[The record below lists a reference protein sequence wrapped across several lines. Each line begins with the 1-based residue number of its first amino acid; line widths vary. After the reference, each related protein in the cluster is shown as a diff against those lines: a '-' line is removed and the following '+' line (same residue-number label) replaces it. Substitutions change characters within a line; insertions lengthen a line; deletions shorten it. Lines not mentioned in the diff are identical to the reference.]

1 MYSCHHCDVSC
12 ENRTH
17 FNRHMRNHM
26 TTDVKF
32 LETQETGV
40 EHSRCVKAK
49 SYLEKDFVKELP
61 EKAKLEVTQIETC
74 LNNSVGVGIEKDDG
88 GLPSALSE
96 SSAEVTS
103 SMSSSMSENDMED
116 DLEET
121 DFMYDENEYESDLPS
136 AAKGSAAE
144 IEKTSLENN
153 MEYDLEDSDF
163 IDDEDDYVTYDY
175 DQPSKE
181 ETETDNNSKCV
192 DISQILK
199 KYSNVIASKPE
210 PKAEQAGLKI
220 DLKSNTHILNSA
232 VKVNNKFTVEQENLS
247 AEIVKKQLQNKTK
260 TFPCDK
266 CEKQYSTNWSLKQHY
281 LKHTGEKPHKCE
293 MCGELFALK
302 KDLNKHM
309 KYHSGI

>member
-1 MYSCHHCDVSC
+1 M
-12 ENRTH
+12 
-17 FNRHMRNHM
+17 
-26 TTDVKF
+26 
-32 LETQETGV
+32 
-40 EHSRCVKAK
+40 
-49 SYLEKDFVKELP
+49 
-61 EKAKLEVTQIETC
+61 
-74 LNNSVGVGIEKDDG
+74 GIENDDG
-88 GLPSALSE
+88 GLHSALSE
-96 SSAEVTS
+96 SSSEVAS
-103 SMSSSMSENDMED
+103 SMSSSMSENDLED

-121 DFMYDENEYESDLPS
+121 DFMYDENDYESDLPS
-136 AAKGSAAE
+136 AAKDSAVE
-144 IEKTSLENN
+144 IEKTSLENI

-181 ETETDNNSKCV
+181 ETETDNNSKGV

-210 PKAEQAGLKI
+210 PEAEQARLKI
-220 DLKSNTHILNSA
+220 N
-232 VKVNNKFTVEQENLS
+232 FEQEHHP
-247 AEIVKKQLQNKTK
+247 AEIVTNVKRQVQNKTK
-260 TFPCDK
+260 SFPCDK

-309 KYHSGI
+309 KCHSGI

>member
-32 LETQETGV
+32 LETQETGIGN
-40 EHSRCVKAK
+40 RLVKTK
-49 SYLEKDFVKELP
+49 NYPEKDTVKEMQ
-61 EKAKLEVTQIETC
+61 EKAKLETC
-74 LNNSVGVGIEKDDG
+74 LKNSVSISIENDDG
-88 GLPSALSE
+88 GLPTALSE

-121 DFMYDENEYESDLPS
+121 DFMYDENDYDY
-136 AAKGSAAE
+136 AKDSAAE
-144 IEKTSLENN
+144 IEKNN

-181 ETETDNNSKCV
+181 ETETDNNSKGV

-210 PKAEQAGLKI
+210 SEAEQARLKI
-220 DLKSNTHILNSA
+220 N
-232 VKVNNKFTVEQENLS
+232 FEQEHLP
-247 AEIVKKQLQNKTK
+247 AEIVTNVKKQVQNKAK
-260 TFPCDK
+260 SFPCDK

-309 KYHSGI
+309 KYHSDI

>member
-1 MYSCHHCDVSC
+1 
-12 ENRTH
+12 
-17 FNRHMRNHM
+17 MRNHM

-32 LETQETGV
+32 LETQETGIGN
-40 EHSRCVKAK
+40 RLVKTK
-49 SYLEKDFVKELP
+49 NYPEKDTVKEMQ
-61 EKAKLEVTQIETC
+61 EKAKLETC
-74 LNNSVGVGIEKDDG
+74 LKNSVSISIENDDG
-88 GLPSALSE
+88 GLPTALSE

-121 DFMYDENEYESDLPS
+121 DFMYDENDYESDLPS
-136 AAKGSAAE
+136 AAKDSAAE

-181 ETETDNNSKCV
+181 ETETDNYSKGV
-192 DISQILK
+192 DISQILR

-210 PKAEQAGLKI
+210 PEQAGLKI
-220 DLKSNTHILNSA
+220 NLKVNTHMRNSA
-232 VKVNNKFTVEQENLS
+232 VKVDNNFTVEQEHLDTN
-247 AEIVKKQLQNKTK
+247 VKKQIQNKTK

-293 MCGELFALK
+293 MCGESFALK

-309 KYHSGI
+309 KYHVGI